1 MTATPHPSLRPL
13 SELIVSQVVN
23 HLRRGELTVVSADG
37 SERAFAG
44 TEPGPIARVELQHA
58 AATRRLITHGAN
70 GLAEGYLAGD
80 WDTPDL
86 DAVLDLGV
94 ANMFAKPQGPPAP
107 LNPVQRL
114 LHAMRDNTPS
124 GSKRNISYHYDL
136 GNEFYRLW
144 LDETM
149 SYSSALF
156 ADTSADATAASTP
169 TTPADDLAAAQVR
182 KWDRLLDLLQPGAKD
197 HLLEIGCG
205 WGGFAIYAART
216 AGCRVTGVTLSE
228 AQHAWATQ
236 AVAEAG
242 LEDRI
247 DLRLQDYREVPE
259 TFSGIASIEMFEA
272 VGERWWPV
280 FFTRLK
286 ELLAPGGAVA
296 LQTIT
301 IDDSRFDD
309 YRRHPDFIQ
318 RHVFPGGMLPCPER
332 FCAVAAQAGLRLS
345 EPLFFGSSYAHTL
358 TEWRRRFESALP
370 QVAALGFDERFI
382 RLWRYY
388 LAYCRAGFSAGTCD
402 VMQVRI
408 EA

>member
-1 MTATPHPSLRPL
+1 VTVQAHTAIKPL
-13 SELIVSQVVN
+13 SERVVAQVVRR
-23 HLRRGELTVVSADG
+23 LRRGELTVTSVDG
-37 SERAFAG
+37 TETVFSG
-44 TEPGPIARVELQHA
+44 PEPGPVARMELRA
-58 AATRRLITHGAN
+58 PAATRRLITHGAN
-70 GLAEGYLAGD
+70 GLAEGYMAGD

-94 ANMFAKPQGPPAP
+94 ANLFAKPKGTPAP
-107 LNPVQRL
+107 LNPIQRL
-114 LHAMRDNTPS
+114 IHAARDNTPR

-136 GNEFYRLW
+136 GNDFYRLW

-156 ADTSADATAASTP
+156 AEP
-169 TTPADDLAAAQVR
+169 TEDLAEAQVR
-182 KWDRLLDLLQPGAKD
+182 KWNRLLELVQPGSRD

-205 WGGFAIYAART
+205 WGGFAIHAARES
-216 AGCRVTGVTLSE
+216 GCRVTGVTLSE
-228 AQHAWATQ
+228 EQHAWATQ

-247 DLRLQDYREVPE
+247 DVRLQDYRSIPE
-259 TFSGIASIEMFEA
+259 KFSAIASIEMFEA

-280 FFTRLK
+280 FFARLK

-318 RHVFPGGMLPCPER
+318 RHVFPGGMLPSPER
-332 FCAVAAQAGLRLS
+332 FQTVASQAGLRVAD
-345 EPLFFGSSYAHTL
+345 PLFFGTSYAETL

-370 QVAALGFDERFI
+370 DIAALGFDERFV

-388 LAYCRAGFSAGTCD
+388 LSYCRAGFSAGTCD

-408 EA
+408 ES